1 MDNFSSYRGN
11 RGFNWAAFISGILM
25 IIAGLFLILHPNKA
39 LHAFVL
45 LFAILSIVQGFVWLA
60 VYSRFRY
67 IISFSWLSIISGVL
81 DIIIG
86 VAFLY
91 SYDAAGLTIAYLFAF
106 WFLFDSISGLLFSW
120 HLRDISSFYFWINL
134 ILNILGLLIA
144 VSLLFNP
151 ALSALTLIWLVS
163 FWLLL
168 FGIGEILAAFAH
180 R

>member
-1 MDNFSSYRGN
+1 MDNFSTYREKH
-11 RGFNWAAFISGILM
+11 GFNWAALIAGVLM
-25 IIAGLFLILHPNKA
+25 IVAGLFLILHPGRA

-60 VYSRFRY
+60 VYSHLRY
-67 IISFSWLSIISGVL
+67 FISFSWLAIISGVI

-86 VAFLY
+86 ILFLY

-106 WFLFDSISGLLFSW
+106 WFLFDSVSGISFTW
-120 HLRDISSFYFWINL
+120 HLKSTLGSYFWINM
-134 ILNILGLLIA
+134 ILSVLSLFIA
-144 VSLLFNP
+144 IGMMFNP

-163 FWLLL
+163 FWLLI
-168 FGIGEILAAFAH
+168 FGVSEIVAAFGN